1 MVVGFGRCDPRGVKH
16 RQHAELDG
24 FASSCAHRRHIK
36 VGALE
41 KRMQIAAFEDDSV
54 DAEGE
59 RQGNEEKCCHGG
71 KTEEHS

>member
-1 MVVGFGRCDPRGVKH
+1 MVGFGRCDPRRVKH

-41 KRMQIAAFEDDSV
+41 KRMQITAFEDNSV
-54 DAEGE
+54 DTEDE
-59 RQGNEEKCCHGG
+59 RKGNEEKCCHGG
-71 KTEEHS
+71 QTEEHS